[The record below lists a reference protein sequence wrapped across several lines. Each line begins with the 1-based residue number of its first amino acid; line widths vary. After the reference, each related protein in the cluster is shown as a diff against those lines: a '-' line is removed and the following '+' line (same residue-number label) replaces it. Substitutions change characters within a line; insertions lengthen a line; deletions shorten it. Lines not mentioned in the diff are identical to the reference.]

1 MKQLIALLFVLFLAN
16 CSFSQDNLLRLV
28 NPAYEDGN
36 NSQTNVTIHYGTPI
50 QGDYIIPTIPGA
62 DNFFD
67 YVTNGKNM
75 TNIVVLGDTII
86 VSYFGADSVDP
97 TGANSRVAFY
107 VFSVDGGTTWS
118 TPLGASTLP
127 TRSAYPD
134 VFAVYGTFGRSV
146 AITGRYY
153 ATAGSRGGGF
163 YDPFFGLGGF
173 IRAYVPDD
181 GRDYFSADLGGGYL
195 GGLSS
200 KNDSVYFHKF
210 HFEDT
215 TFSAKTF
222 VGPPVANVRY
232 QLNTDASGNN
242 LFAMWWNSTAGSETM
257 QYKTSSDG
265 GTTWSSLGALQ
276 TSLGLNGVINGDTCG
291 PWFGMDVTYKPGTSD
306 VFAAWSTLYPTG
318 TGMSSG
324 DPQGCKILVY
334 SPGLNGGV
342 PVEAA
347 GRINMTIISN
357 TTQFLNR
364 AALQVG
370 VTPVS
375 HPSLGFSED
384 GSALACFFSAFQ
396 PGDSLDGFEF
406 NDIYVTYSYNGGAN
420 WTTPENIT
428 NTADWDELY
437 PSVSEVGNLHS
448 GNTYDWNIH
457 YMATRGPGCQSFTDN
472 APVHRVFEVYQKISV
487 TGIKQIT
494 GNVPDAF
501 SLYQN
506 YPNPFNPST
515 SIRFDVQKQSNV
527 TLKIYDVMGREITT
541 LVNNE
546 TVSPGTKEVDFDA
559 SDLSSGIYFYTLTAG
574 DFSETKKMM
583 LLK

>member
-28 NPAYEDGN
+28 NPAYENGN
-36 NSQTNVTIHYGTPI
+36 NSQTNATIHYGTPI
-50 QGDYIIPTIPGA
+50 IGDYPIPTIPGA

-67 YVTNGKNM
+67 YVTNGKNA
-75 TNIVVLGDTII
+75 TNIIVLGDTII
-86 VSYFGADSVDP
+86 VSYFGADSTDP
-97 TGANSRVAFY
+97 TGTTSRVAFY
-107 VFSVDGGTTWS
+107 IFSVDGGTTWS
-118 TPLGASTLP
+118 TPLAASTLP

-134 VFAVYGTFGRSV
+134 VFAVFGPFGRSV

-153 ATAGSRGGGF
+153 STAGSRGGGF

-173 IRAYVPDD
+173 LRAYVPDD

-200 KNDSVYFHKF
+200 STDSVYFHKF

-215 TFSAKTF
+215 TFSGKTF

-232 QLNTDASGNN
+232 QLNADASGNN

-291 PWFGMDVTYKPGTSD
+291 PWFGMDIAYKPGTSD
-306 VFAAWSTLYPTG
+306 AFATWSTLYPTG
-318 TGMSSG
+318 TGMTAG
-324 DPQGCKILVY
+324 FQQGCKILMY
-334 SPGLNGGV
+334 SPNLNGGI
-342 PVEAA
+342 PVEVA

-357 TTQFLNR
+357 QTQFENR
-364 AALQVG
+364 AALSVG

-375 HPSLGFSED
+375 HPSIAFSDD

-396 PGDSLDGFEF
+396 PGDSLDGFNF

-420 WTTPENIT
+420 WTTPENLT

-448 GNTYDWNIH
+448 GNTYDWNVH
-457 YMATRGPGCQSFTDN
+457 YQATMGPGCQSFTDN
-472 APVHRVFEVYQKISV
+472 APVYRVFEIYQKITV
-487 TGIKQIT
+487 TGIKEIT
-494 GNVPDAF
+494 GNIPDAF

-515 SIRFDVQKQSNV
+515 SIKFDVLNNSNI
-527 TLKIYDVMGREITT
+527 TLKVYDVMGREIAT
-541 LVNNE
+541 LIDNE
-546 TVSPGTKEVDFDA
+546 AVSPGTKEIDFDA

-574 DFSETKKMM
+574 DFKATKKMM